1 MGDSVDKVGGKKTD
15 SLLTLSYAF
24 QDNYIRP
31 QAVKEELDKKIY
43 QQKNG
48 SRKKSKGRRNVTF
61 ATDDKKLLRSKSV
74 KGISRLV
81 LHSDL

>member
-1 MGDSVDKVGGKKTD
+1 MLS
-15 SLLTLSYAF
+15 LSYTF

-31 QAVKEELDKKIY
+31 QAVKEELEKKIY

-48 SRKKSKGRRNVTF
+48 SRKKSKERRNVTF
-61 ATDDKKLLRSKSV
+61 ATDDKKLLRSNSV
-74 KGISRLV
+74 RGISPLV